1 MSGENEKGK
10 KVPFVCFGFL
20 LPCPLILKKMCTKL
34 IDEYMKAFT
43 HQAEKRPIILHFKQS
58 LNAMGRI

>member
-1 MSGENEKGK
+1 MKREKK
-10 KVPFVCFGFL
+10 YLLCVLGFSSL
-20 LPCPLILKKMCTKL
+20 AQTLILKKMCTKL